1 MAVSY
6 TAAAVAQPEAVVC
19 SVVYRKK
26 NVKQKQNKS

>member
-26 NVKQKQNKS
+26 KRETKTK